1 MSSLSEPEPSP
12 SSSSPSSPYAL
23 IDTLAEYGIPIID
36 LCLIIESFLTPAD
49 IWYRCLFEGWRVP
62 PTSDSTAD
70 EYLLCFA
77 EEGGDVELDQA
88 IAWGAT
94 RLEDALRIAAK
105 HNQQRVAAVLVER
118 GVLRTYQNQFTIA
131 LSKEVGCAE
140 LRCELGKIDAW
151 CRDKI
156 RNTLLFFRWKWLNDD
171 AFRGIYCT
179 EEVREWLDENEE
191 LASAAPDVRGGQRQ
205 RSCGR
210 TGCYQTGK
218 RRRARFTRNGSRNC
232 MLVLFTSGA
241 RGRMLVRKLRWRR
254 LNQPLERRH
263 ARLQCRHLLHQ
274 VGYCLARLIVLYCDY
289 PFFCCSDLEARPS

>member
-118 GVLRTYQNQFTIA
+118 GVLRTYQNQLTIA

-191 LASAAPDVRGGQRQ
+191 LASAAPDVRGGREA
-205 RSCGR
+205 
-210 TGCYQTGK
+210 T
-218 RRRARFTRNGSRNC
+218 
-232 MLVLFTSGA
+232 LVWKDWL
-241 RGRMLVRKLRWRR
+241 LPDRKT
-254 LNQPLERRH
+254 
-263 ARLQCRHLLHQ
+263 
-274 VGYCLARLIVLYCDY
+274 
-289 PFFCCSDLEARPS
+289 EARALYQEWLKKLHASPLYQWCEGSHAGPETPLAEA